1 MRLQLAALGC
11 VLLLAVGQIAFKAA
25 AEASVSAGG
34 LLAPRPIAIAIGAFA
49 IYGIASI
56 LWMLLLQRAPI
67 SRVYPLMGLAFII
80 VPLAAHFALGEILG
94 LRYLVG
100 SVLIACGVVIAVSG

>member
-1 MRLQLAALGC
+1 
-11 VLLLAVGQIAFKAA
+11 
-25 AEASVSAGG
+25 
-34 LLAPRPIAIAIGAFA
+34 
-49 IYGIASI
+49 
-56 LWMLLLQRAPI
+56 MLLLQRAPI

>member
-67 SRVYPLMGLAFII
+67 SRVYPLMGLAFMSSGTGHDE
-80 VPLAAHFALGEILG
+80 AADAAG
-94 LRYLVG
+94 LDTRTGRAPRTDVG
-100 SVLIACGVVIAVSG
+100 P